1 LFFFLE
7 EMVVEGCPVITRVAM
22 DGADEEIPF
31 EAIEKI
37 CA

>member
-1 LFFFLE
+1 
-7 EMVVEGCPVITRVAM
+7 VITRVAM
-22 DGADEEIPF
+22 DGADEEIPS